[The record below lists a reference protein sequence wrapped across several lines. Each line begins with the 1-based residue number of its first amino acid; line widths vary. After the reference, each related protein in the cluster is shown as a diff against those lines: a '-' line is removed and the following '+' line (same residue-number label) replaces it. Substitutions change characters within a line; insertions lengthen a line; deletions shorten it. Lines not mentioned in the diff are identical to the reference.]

1 MIENVMIECALQEK
15 GQNPKSLNRKRQ
27 FYCQAIGNSCECHG
41 FIVIEVPFHSRCS
54 ICYEKCICVAVQPT
68 KILILTKN
76 TPKNNNIKT
85 KQTKN
90 QRKKGSKPD
99 CTCFTYGL
107 VYAMG
112 CANDQYQKA
121 QTPKAS
127 HSTAQ
132 AKSRHNKALLG
143 KSVLCF
149 KGFQNQMSHGNI

>member
-1 MIENVMIECALQEK
+1 MIECALQEK
-15 GQNPKSLNRKRQ
+15 VRIRIP
-27 FYCQAIGNSCECHG
+27 A
-41 FIVIEVPFHSRCS
+41 
-54 ICYEKCICVAVQPT
+54 PT
-68 KILILTKN
+68 RR
-76 TPKNNNIKT
+76 NNNIKT

-112 CANDQYQKA
+112 CRNDQYQKA

-132 AKSRHNKALLG
+132 AESPHNKALLG
-143 KSVLCF
+143 KSVFCF
-149 KGFQNQMSHGNI
+149 KGFQNQMSHGNIYCYRSVKVKLLYDTKLSRFLCKHIE